1 MDITRVGTDNPTRLQ
16 KVTKT
21 ITFDG
26 SAGSGA
32 IGQVTVFTVTG
43 INYVQRLIPYC
54 TVDLVSATGTISLG
68 RAAAVTAL
76 LGVTTA
82 ADLDAN
88 EYWLSTTPGSG
99 FIALPA
105 ALKDSIYATDVT
117 IDVLTLGISAG
128 AIIFYIEYIP
138 ISAGAVIS

>member
-1 MDITRVGTDNPTRLQ
+1 MNITRVGTDNPTRLQ

-26 SAGSGA
+26 GAGSGA

-43 INYVQRLIPYC
+43 INYMQRLIPYC

-68 RAAAVTAL
+68 RAASVAAL
-76 LGVTTA
+76 LAVTTA
-82 ADLDAN
+82 ADLDAD
-88 EYWLSTTPGSG
+88 EYWLSSTPLAG
-99 FIALPA
+99 FIGLPTA
-105 ALKDSIYATDVT
+105 MKDSVFATNVT
-117 IDVLTLGISAG
+117 IDVLTLGVSAG
-128 AIIFYIEYIP
+128 AIVFYIEYIP